1 MALIN
6 SDLLKMIIT
15 YGIII
20 NENDYHSLPQKVVLH
35 MLSIFITLTVVSYAF
50 VMKYVLNHV
59 SSPSQTTK

>member
-1 MALIN
+1 
-6 SDLLKMIIT
+6 MIIT